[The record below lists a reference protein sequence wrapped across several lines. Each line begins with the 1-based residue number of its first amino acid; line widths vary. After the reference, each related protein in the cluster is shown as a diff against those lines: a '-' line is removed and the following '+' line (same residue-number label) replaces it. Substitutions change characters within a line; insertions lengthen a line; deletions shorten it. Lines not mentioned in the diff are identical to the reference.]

1 MTDVADRNLS
11 LGKKPLHFLPAMRFS
26 ESFEGF
32 GELLQKLP
40 EVFFVLALVRA
51 SEPHVRQGFER
62 FASSLD
68 TI

>member
-1 MTDVADRNLS
+1 
-11 LGKKPLHFLPAMRFS
+11 MRFS

-40 EVFFVLALVRA
+40 EVFFALALVRA

-62 FASSLD
+62 FSSSLD